1 MEKRERER
9 ERERESK
16 RGENLRERRKREEEK
31 RGRLILCRLY
41 PCHKFLA
48 TNILQIPSKTQA

>member
-1 MEKRERER
+1 M
-9 ERERESK
+9 RERESK
-16 RGENLRERRKREEEK
+16 RGESLRERRKRKEEK

-48 TNILQIPSKTQA
+48 TNFANS